1 MLSRVADSLYWM
13 SRYLERAENTVRL
26 LNVNMDLMLDKS
38 STSSERR
45 WQRVLTTIGKPEGCE
60 WKGDVFEFVDAL
72 CFDEEK
78 AASVVSCV
86 VQARENARQ
95 VREEISSEQ
104 WQRLNRLFHEV
115 TRQTDSDRSELR
127 LSEFLPAVVDGIHLF
142 QGVTDTTLSHGEG
155 WQFIQIGRYIERA
168 SSTARLL
175 EVYHHDSFKPP
186 DEAHDAFDYLE
197 WIGLLRTCTAFEG
210 YCKVYTADL
219 TYDRILEFLVLDA
232 EFPHS
237 IRFCIDSLVNSL
249 KAVQQDS
256 RGHHSEELTR
266 LSGRLQASLRYGQ
279 VSEILERDAGIYLRT
294 ILDRCLQIH
303 ELIYEVYIR
312 YSVQTALAM

>member
-26 LNVNMDLMLDKS
+26 LNINMDLMLDKS
-38 STSSERR
+38 GTSAERR
-45 WQRVLTTIGKPEGCE
+45 WQRVLATLGDPEGVS
-60 WKGDVFEFVDAL
+60 WKGDVYEIVDTL
-72 CFDEEK
+72 CFDD
-78 AASVVSCV
+78 SIPQSGTSCIV
-86 VQARENARQ
+86 LARENARQ

-115 TRQTDSDRSELR
+115 STQADADRSELR
-127 LSEFLPAVVDGIHLF
+127 LTDFLPSVVDGIHLF

-175 EVYHHDSFKPP
+175 EFYHRDSQKASEEPHDG
-186 DEAHDAFDYLE
+186 FDYLE
-197 WIGLLRTCTAFEG
+197 WIGLLRTCTAFEA

-219 TYDRILEFLVLDA
+219 TYDRILEFLLLDA
-232 EFPHS
+232 DFPHS
-237 IRFCIDSLVNSL
+237 IRFCIDGLVAAL
-249 KAVQQDS
+249 RDIQQDS
-256 RGHHSEELTR
+256 RGHHAEELMR

-279 VSEILERDAGIYLRT
+279 IDEIIERDPGTYLQR
-294 ILDRCLQIH
+294 ILDLCLQIH

-312 YSVQTALAM
+312 YSVQAALAM

>member
-26 LNVNMDLMLDKS
+26 LNINMDLMLDKS
-38 STSSERR
+38 GTSAERR
-45 WQRVLTTIGKPEGCE
+45 WQRVLATLGNPEGIE
-60 WKGDVFEFVDAL
+60 WKGDVYETVDAL
-72 CFDEEK
+72 CFDDSIGQ
-78 AASVVSCV
+78 SVTSCIV
-86 VQARENARQ
+86 LARENARQ

-104 WQRLNRLFHEV
+104 WQQLNRLFHEV
-115 TRQTDSDRSELR
+115 TKQADADRSELR
-127 LSEFLPAVVDGIHLF
+127 LTDFLPSVVDGIHLF

-175 EVYHHDSFKPP
+175 EFYHRDTFKEPEESHDGF
-186 DEAHDAFDYLE
+186 EYLE
-197 WIGLLRTCTAFEG
+197 WIGLLRTCTAFEA

-219 TYDRILEFLVLDA
+219 TYDRILEFLLLDA
-232 EFPHS
+232 DFPHS
-237 IRFCIDSLVNSL
+237 IRFCIDGLVNAL
-249 KAVQQDS
+249 RGIQQDS
-256 RGHHSEELTR
+256 RGHHAEELMR

-279 VSEILERDAGIYLRT
+279 IDEIIERDAGTYLQR
-294 ILDRCLQIH
+294 ILDLCLQIH

>member
-26 LNVNMDLMLDKS
+26 LSINMDLMLDKS
-38 STSSERR
+38 HTSSERR
-45 WQRVLTTIGKPEGCE
+45 WQRVLATMGNPEGCE
-60 WKGDVFEFVDAL
+60 WKGDVFEFVDGL
-72 CFDEEK
+72 CFDEEQP
-78 AASVVSCV
+78 ASVVSCIV
-86 VQARENARQ
+86 EARENARQ

-115 TRQTDSDRSELR
+115 TRQTGSDRSELR
-127 LSEFLPAVVDGIHLF
+127 LAEFLPAVVDGIHLF

-175 EVYHHDSFKPP
+175 EIYHHDSLES
-186 DEAHDAFDYLE
+186 DDAHDGFEYLE
-197 WIGLLRTCTAFEG
+197 WIGLLRTCTAFEA

-232 EFPHS
+232 DFPHS
-237 IRFCIDSLVNSL
+237 IRFCIDSLVNALGS
-249 KAVQQDS
+249 VQQDG
-256 RGHHSEELTR
+256 RGHHAEELMR

-279 VSEILERDAGIYLRT
+279 IDEILERDAGTYLRR
-294 ILDRCLQIH
+294 ILDLCLQIH

>member
-26 LNVNMDLMLDKS
+26 LNINMDLMLDKS
-38 STSSERR
+38 GTSAERR
-45 WQRVLTTIGKPEGCE
+45 WQRVLGTVGNPEGVE
-60 WKGDVFEFVDAL
+60 WKGDVDEFVYTL
-72 CFDEEK
+72 CFDDDK
-78 AASVVSCV
+78 AASVTSCIV
-86 VQARENARQ
+86 LARENARQ

-115 TRQTDSDRSELR
+115 TEQTDSDRSELR
-127 LSEFLPAVVDGIHLF
+127 LSEFLPKVVDGIHLF
-142 QGVTDTTLSHGEG
+142 HGVTDTTLSHGEG
-155 WQFIQIGRYIERA
+155 WRFIQIGRYIERA

-175 EVYHHDSFKPP
+175 EIYQHDSVQAAE
-186 DEAHDAFDYLE
+186 EARDGFEYLE
-197 WIGLLRTCTAFEG
+197 WIGLLRTCTAFEA

-232 EFPHS
+232 DFPHS

-249 KAVQQDS
+249 KAIEQDG
-256 RGHHSEELTR
+256 RGHHAEELMR

-279 VSEILERDAGIYLRT
+279 IDEIIEREAGTYLRR
-294 ILDRCLQIH
+294 ILDLCLQIH

-312 YSVQTALAM
+312 YSVQAALAM

>member
-1 MLSRVADSLYWM
+1 
-13 SRYLERAENTVRL
+13 
-26 LNVNMDLMLDKS
+26 
-38 STSSERR
+38 
-45 WQRVLTTIGKPEGCE
+45 
-60 WKGDVFEFVDAL
+60 
-72 CFDEEK
+72 
-78 AASVVSCV
+78 

-104 WQRLNRLFHEV
+104 WQRLNRLYHEV

-142 QGVTDTTLSHGEG
+142 QGVTDTTLGHGEG
-155 WQFIQIGRYIERA
+155 WQFIQIGKYIERA

-175 EVYHHDSFKPP
+175 EVYHHDSQSP
-186 DEAHDAFDYLE
+186 DEAHDGFDYLE

-237 IRFCIDSLVNSL
+237 IRFCIDTLVNSL

-256 RGHHSEELTR
+256 RGHHAEELMR

-312 YSVQTALAM
+312 YSVQAALAM

>member
-1 MLSRVADSLYWM
+1 MSLS
-13 SRYLERAENTVRL
+13 
-26 LNVNMDLMLDKS
+26 S
-38 STSSERR
+38 STRSASTR
-45 WQRVLTTIGKPEGCE
+45 K
-60 WKGDVFEFVDAL
+60 
-72 CFDEEK
+72 K
-78 AASVVSCV
+78 AASVVSCI

-142 QGVTDTTLSHGEG
+142 QGVTDTTLGHGEG

-175 EVYHHDSFKPP
+175 EIYHHDSSSRRTRLTTASITWSGLDCCARVRPLKGTARSIPP
-186 DEAHDAFDYLE
+186 
-197 WIGLLRTCTAFEG
+197 ILLTTAFWNFLF
-210 YCKVYTADL
+210 L
-219 TYDRILEFLVLDA
+219 TPS
-232 EFPHS
+232 FPHS

-256 RGHHSEELTR
+256 RGHHAEELMR

-279 VSEILERDAGIYLRT
+279 ISEILERDAGIYLRT

-312 YSVQTALAM
+312 YSVQAALAM

>member
-26 LNVNMDLMLDKS
+26 LDTNMGLMLDKS
-38 STSSERR
+38 STSAERR
-45 WQRVLTTIGKPEGCE
+45 WQRVLATLGKPEGCE
-60 WKGDVFEFVDAL
+60 WKGDVYEFVDDL
-72 CFDEEK
+72 CFNDEK
-78 AASVVSCV
+78 AASVTSCIV
-86 VQARENARQ
+86 LARENARQ

-104 WQRLNRLFHEV
+104 WARLNRLFHEV
-115 TRQTDSDRSELR
+115 TRQTEADRSELR

-175 EVYHHDSFKPP
+175 EIYHHDSIKSL
-186 DEAHDAFDYLE
+186 EETHDGFEYLE
-197 WIGLLRTCTAFEG
+197 WIGLLRTCTAFEA

-232 EFPHS
+232 DFPHS
-237 IRFCIDSLVNSL
+237 IRFCIDTLVNSL
-249 KAVQQDS
+249 RSIQQDS
-256 RGHHSEELTR
+256 RGHHAEELMR

-279 VSEILERDAGIYLRT
+279 IDEIIERDPGTYLRR
-294 ILDRCLQIH
+294 ILDLCLQIH

>member
-26 LNVNMDLMLDKS
+26 LDTNMGLMLDKS
-38 STSSERR
+38 STSAERR
-45 WQRVLTTIGKPEGCE
+45 WQRVLATIGNPEGVE
-60 WKGDVFEFVDAL
+60 WKGDVYEFVDTL
-72 CFDEEK
+72 CFNDEI
-78 AASVVSCV
+78 AASVTSCIVS
-86 VQARENARQ
+86 ARENARQ

-104 WQRLNRLFHEV
+104 WQRLNRLFHEI
-115 TRQTDSDRSELR
+115 TRQADSDRSELL

-168 SSTARLL
+168 ASTARLL
-175 EVYHHDSFKPP
+175 EFYHHDSFKAPE
-186 DEAHDAFDYLE
+186 DAHDGFEYLE
-197 WIGLLRTCTAFEG
+197 WIGLLRTCTAFEA

-219 TYDRILEFLVLDA
+219 TYERILEFLVLDA
-232 EFPHS
+232 DFPHS
-237 IRFCIDSLVNSL
+237 IRFCIDSLVTAL
-249 KAVQQDS
+249 GAIQQDS
-256 RGHHSEELTR
+256 RGHHAEELMR

-279 VSEILERDAGIYLRT
+279 ISEILERDTGSYLRR
-294 ILDRCLQIH
+294 ILDLCRQIH

>member
-1 MLSRVADSLYWM
+1 
-13 SRYLERAENTVRL
+13 
-26 LNVNMDLMLDKS
+26 
-38 STSSERR
+38 
-45 WQRVLTTIGKPEGCE
+45 VLATLGDPEGVS
-60 WKGDVFEFVDAL
+60 WNGNVYDIVDTL
-72 CFDEEK
+72 CFDDSIPQ
-78 AASVVSCV
+78 SVTSCIV
-86 VQARENARQ
+86 LARENARQ

-115 TRQTDSDRSELR
+115 TTQADADRTELR
-127 LSEFLPAVVDGIHLF
+127 LADFLPSVVDGIHLF

-175 EVYHHDSFKPP
+175 EFYHRDTFTTPEESHDGF
-186 DEAHDAFDYLE
+186 EYLE
-197 WIGLLRTCTAFEG
+197 WIGLLRTCTAFEA

-219 TYDRILEFLVLDA
+219 TYDRILEFLLLDA
-232 EFPHS
+232 DFPHS
-237 IRFCIDSLVNSL
+237 IRFCIDGLVHAL
-249 KAVQQDS
+249 RDIQQDS
-256 RGHHSEELTR
+256 RGHHAEELMR

-279 VSEILERDAGIYLRT
+279 IDEIIEREAGTYLQR
-294 ILDRCLQIH
+294 ILDLCLQIH

>member
-26 LNVNMDLMLDKS
+26 LDVNMGLMLDKS
-38 STSSERR
+38 RTSAERR
-45 WQRVLTTIGKPEGCE
+45 WQRVLTLMGSPEGVS
-60 WKGDVFEFVDAL
+60 WNGDVYQVMETL
-72 CFDEEK
+72 CFD
-78 AASVVSCV
+78 ATRLFSVTSCIIA
-86 VQARENARQ
+86 ARENARQ
-95 VREEISSEQ
+95 VRDELSSEQ
-104 WQRLNRLFHEV
+104 WQRLNRLFHEI
-115 TRQTDSDRSELR
+115 TRQTNSSRSELH
-127 LSEFLPAVVDGIHLF
+127 LAEFLPSVVDGIHLF

-175 EVYHHDSFKPP
+175 EVYHHDIFSTP
-186 DEAHDAFDYLE
+186 DDANDGYGYLE

-219 TYDRILEFLVLDA
+219 TYERILEFLVLNP

-237 IRFCIDSLVNSL
+237 IRFCIDSLQRAL
-249 KAVQQDS
+249 HAIQQDS
-256 RGHHSEELTR
+256 RRPPAEELMR
-266 LSGRLQASLRYGQ
+266 LAGRLQASLSYAQ
-279 VSEILERDAGIYLRT
+279 ISEIIERDAGIYLRRV
-294 ILDRCLQIH
+294 LELCRQIH
-303 ELIYEVYIR
+303 DLIYEVYIR